1 MPTTINTNI
10 MSLNAQLNLQTSQNS
25 LATSLER
32 LSSGLQINT
41 AADNA
46 AGFAITQQMTAQ
58 INGINQAAQNANDGI
73 SMAQTAQGGLN
84 AEIGLL
90 QSMRT
95 LAVQAANGTNSASD
109 RQAIQAQIAQ
119 LQQELSRTA
128 LTTQFN
134 GQNILDGT
142 MSDAQFQVGAN
153 ASQTI
158 NFGIAST
165 QGSDIG
171 NNGYATSGS
180 MTGATLSTSTTAS
193 GNGVVNQTLTVQG
206 ALGTTG
212 KNNVPAIVISANETA
227 YAIANAVNNQSAS
240 TGVTA
245 SAITSAEL
253 NNLASGGTISFSL
266 LGSNSTAVTIN
277 ASVTS
282 TTDLSSIANA
292 INADTASTGIS
303 AYADQ
308 SGNLYMTQSQ
318 GYDIKIQNLTDSGV
332 ASGTTVA
339 TLQSFNPNTANG
351 NVSPDTTAT
360 ANLQNGYSGTVGGQV
375 SFESASAYTLSSTA
389 AGTASGGSVLNTTS
403 AANTNVGSSLLSVAN
418 IDVTK
423 IQNGVPAGANEA
435 INTIDMALQTLN
447 TIAAN
452 LGSVQNRFQDTITNL
467 QTTSNNLSAA
477 RSRIQDTNYAQ
488 ETSNLTRS
496 QILQQAGTAMLA
508 QANQLPNM
516 VLTLLK

>member
-10 MSLNAQLNLQTSQNS
+10 MSLNAQLNLQSSQNS

-46 AGFAITQQMTAQ
+46 AGFAIAQQMTAQ

-142 MSDAQFQVGAN
+142 MSDAQFQVGSN
-153 ASQTI
+153 AGQTI
-158 NFGIAST
+158 NFGIANT
-165 QGSDIG
+165 QGSAIG
-171 NNGYATSGS
+171 NNAYSTGGA
-180 MTGATLSTSTTAS
+180 MTGATLSTTSTAS
-193 GNGVVNQTLTVQG
+193 GNGVTAQTLTIQG
-206 ALGTTG
+206 SIGT
-212 KNNVPAIVISANETA
+212 KSVSVSANETA
-227 YAIANAVNNQSAS
+227 YAIAAGVNNQSAS

-245 SAITSAEL
+245 SALTQAEISG
-253 NNLASGGTISFSL
+253 LASGGTVSFGL
-266 LGSNSTAVTIN
+266 TGSNGTAVTIN

-282 TTDLSSIANA
+282 TSDLSAIANA

-308 SGNLYMTQSQ
+308 SGNLFMTQSQ
-318 GYDIKIQNLTDSGV
+318 GYDVKITNLSDSGV
-332 ASGTTVA
+332 TAGTIATVKSFGTGAAATTASVASG
-339 TLQSFNPNTANG
+339 QSA
-351 NVSPDTTAT
+351 
-360 ANLQNGYSGTVGGQV
+360 TVGGQI
-375 SFESASAYTLSSTA
+375 SFESSSAYTINSSV
-389 AGTASGGSVLNTTS
+389 AGSGAGGSVLDTTS
-403 AANTNVGSSLLSVAN
+403 AANTNLGSTLNAVSS
-418 IDVTK
+418 IDVTTVT
-423 IQNGVPAGANEA
+423 NGTPTGANNA

-447 TIAAN
+447 TVAAN

>member
-10 MSLNAQLNLQTSQNS
+10 MSLNAQLNLQSSQNS

-46 AGFAITQQMTAQ
+46 AGFAIAQQMTAQ

-95 LAVQAANGTNSASD
+95 LAVQASNGTNSASD

-142 MSDAQFQVGAN
+142 MSDAQFQVGSN
-153 ASQTI
+153 AGQTI
-158 NFGIAST
+158 NFGIANT
-165 QGSDIG
+165 QGSAIG
-171 NNGYATSGS
+171 NNAYSTGGA
-180 MTGATLSTSTTAS
+180 MTGATLSTTSTAS
-193 GNGVVNQTLTVQG
+193 GNGVTAQTLTIQG
-206 ALGTTG
+206 SIGT
-212 KNNVPAIVISANETA
+212 KSVSVSANETA
-227 YAIANAVNNQSAS
+227 YAIAAGVNNQSAS

-245 SAITSAEL
+245 SALTQAEISG
-253 NNLASGGTISFSL
+253 LASGGTVSFGL
-266 LGSNSTAVTIN
+266 TGSNGTAVTIN

-282 TTDLSSIANA
+282 TSDLSAIANA

-308 SGNLYMTQSQ
+308 SGNLFMTQSQ
-318 GYDIKIQNLTDSGV
+318 GYDVKITNLSDSGV
-332 ASGTTVA
+332 TAGTIATVKSFGTGAAATTASVASG
-339 TLQSFNPNTANG
+339 QSA
-351 NVSPDTTAT
+351 
-360 ANLQNGYSGTVGGQV
+360 TVGGQI
-375 SFESASAYTLSSTA
+375 SFESSSAYTINSSV
-389 AGTASGGSVLNTTS
+389 AGSGAGGSVLDTTS
-403 AANTNVGSSLLSVAN
+403 AANTNLGSTLNAVSS
-418 IDVTK
+418 IDVTTVT
-423 IQNGVPAGANEA
+423 NGTPTGANNA

-447 TIAAN
+447 TVAAN

>member
-10 MSLNAQLNLQTSQNS
+10 MSLNAQLNLQSSQNS

-46 AGFAITQQMTAQ
+46 AGFAIAQQMTAQ

-142 MSDAQFQVGAN
+142 MSDAQFQVGSN
-153 ASQTI
+153 AGQTI
-158 NFGIAST
+158 NFGIANT
-165 QGSDIG
+165 QGSAIG
-171 NNGYATSGS
+171 NNAYSTSGA
-180 MTGATLSTSTTAS
+180 MTGATLSTTSTAS
-193 GNGVVNQTLTVQG
+193 GNGVTAQTLSIQG
-206 ALGTTG
+206 SIGTQS
-212 KNNVPAIVISANETA
+212 VSVSANETA
-227 YAIANAVNNQSAS
+227 YAIAAGVNNQSAS

-245 SAITSAEL
+245 SALTQAEISG
-253 NNLASGGTISFSL
+253 LASGGTVSFGL
-266 LGSNSTAVTIN
+266 TGSNGTAVTIN

-282 TTDLSSIANA
+282 TSDLSAIANA

-303 AYADQ
+303 AYSDQ
-308 SGNLYMTQSQ
+308 NGNLFMTQSQ
-318 GYDIKIQNLTDSGV
+318 GYDIKITNLSDSGV
-332 ASGTTVA
+332 TAGTIATAKSFGTGAATTTASIASG
-339 TLQSFNPNTANG
+339 QSA
-351 NVSPDTTAT
+351 
-360 ANLQNGYSGTVGGQV
+360 TVGGQV
-375 SFESASAYTLSSTA
+375 SFESASAYTINSSV
-389 AGTASGGSVLNTTS
+389 AGSGTGGSVLDTTS
-403 AANTNVGSSLLSVAN
+403 AAKTNVGSTLNAVSS
-418 IDVTK
+418 IDVTTVT
-423 IQNGVPAGANEA
+423 NGTPTGANNA

-447 TIAAN
+447 TVAAN

>member
-153 ASQTI
+153 AGQTI
-158 NFGIAST
+158 NFGIANT
-165 QGSDIG
+165 QGSAIG
-171 NNGYATSGS
+171 NNAYSTGGA
-180 MTGATLSTSTTAS
+180 MTGAIASTNSTAS
-193 GNGVVNQTLTVQG
+193 GNGVTAQTLTVQG
-206 ALGTTG
+206 SIGSAS
-212 KNNVPAIVISANETA
+212 ISISANDSA
-227 YAIANAVNNQSAS
+227 YTIAAAVNNQSAS

-245 SAITSAEL
+245 SALTQAEMSG
-253 NNLASGGTISFSL
+253 LASGGTISFGL
-266 LGSNSTAVTIN
+266 TGSNGTAVTIN

-308 SGNLYMTQSQ
+308 SGHLFMTQSQ
-318 GYDIKIQNLTDSGV
+318 GYDVKLTNLTDSSI
-332 ASGTTVA
+332 ASGGNIASFQNFGTGANATSATVI
-339 TLQSFNPNTANG
+339 
-351 NVSPDTTAT
+351 
-360 ANLQNGYSGTVGGQV
+360 SGGSATVGGQV
-375 SFESASAYTLSSTA
+375 SFESASAYSLKSSV

-403 AANTNVGSSLLSVAN
+403 AANATVGSSLNAVSS
-418 IDVTK
+418 IDVTTVT
-423 IQNGVPAGANEA
+423 NGTPVGANNA
-435 INTIDMALQTLN
+435 INTIDMALQSLN

-467 QTTSNNLSAA
+467 QTTSNNISAA

>member
-109 RQAIQAQIAQ
+109 RQSIQAQIAQ

-128 LTTQFN
+128 LSTQFN

-153 ASQTI
+153 AGQTI
-158 NFGIAST
+158 NFGIANT
-165 QGSDIG
+165 QGSAIG
-171 NNGYATSGS
+171 NNAFSTGGA
-180 MTGATLSTSTTAS
+180 MTGAIASTTSTAS
-193 GNGVVNQTLTVQG
+193 GNGVTAQTLTVQG
-206 ALGTTG
+206 SIG
-212 KNNVPAIVISANETA
+212 SANISVSANDSA
-227 YAIANAVNNQSAS
+227 YTIASNVNNQSAS

-245 SAITSAEL
+245 SALTQAEMSG
-253 NNLASGGTISFSL
+253 LASGGTISFGL
-266 LGSNSTAVTIN
+266 TGSNGTAVTIN

-282 TTDLSSIANA
+282 TSDLSSIANA

-308 SGNLYMTQSQ
+308 SGHLFMTQSQ
-318 GYDIKIQNLTDSGV
+318 GYDIKITSLTDSAI
-332 ASGTTVA
+332 ASGGNIFSTGGGISNFGTNA
-339 TLQSFNPNTANG
+339 QQTAV
-351 NVSPDTTAT
+351 NVV
-360 ANLQNGYSGTVGGQV
+360 SGGSATVGGQV
-375 SFESASAYTLSSTA
+375 SFESASAYSLKSSV
-389 AGTASGGSVLNTTS
+389 AGTASGGSVLNTTT
-403 AANTNVGSSLLSVAN
+403 AAGATVGSSLNAVSS
-418 IDVTK
+418 IDVTTVT
-423 IQNGVPAGANEA
+423 NGTPVGANNA

-488 ETSNLTRS
+488 ETSNMTRS

>member
-46 AGFAITQQMTAQ
+46 AGFAISQQMTAQ
-58 INGINQAAQNANDGI
+58 IDGINQAAQNANDGI

-109 RQAIQAQIAQ
+109 RQSIQAQIAQ

-142 MSDAQFQVGAN
+142 MSDAQFQVGSN
-153 ASQTI
+153 AGQTI
-158 NFGIAST
+158 NFGIANT
-165 QGSDIG
+165 QGSAIG
-171 NNGYATSGS
+171 NNAFSAGGA
-180 MTGATLSTSTTAS
+180 MTGATLSTTGTAS
-193 GNGVVNQTLTVQG
+193 GNGVTVQNLSIQG
-206 ALGTTG
+206 SIGTKSVSVT
-212 KNNVPAIVISANETA
+212 ANESA
-227 YAIANAVNNQSAS
+227 YAIAAGVNNQSAS

-245 SAITSAEL
+245 SALTQAEMSG
-253 NNLASGGTISFSL
+253 LASGGTVSFGL
-266 LGSNSTAVTIN
+266 TGSNGTAVTIN

-282 TTDLSSIANA
+282 TSDLSSIANA
-292 INADTASTGIS
+292 INAQTATTGIS
-303 AYADQ
+303 AYSDQ
-308 SGNLYMTQSQ
+308 SGNLFMTQSQ
-318 GYDIKIQNLTDSGV
+318 GYDIKITNLTDSGMTSNTTIATVQSFGTGAAATTASV
-332 ASGTTVA
+332 ASG
-339 TLQSFNPNTANG
+339 QSA
-351 NVSPDTTAT
+351 
-360 ANLQNGYSGTVGGQV
+360 TVGGQV
-375 SFESASAYTLSSTA
+375 SFESASAYTINSSV
-389 AGTASGGSVLNTTS
+389 AGTGTGGSVLNTTS
-403 AANTNVGSSLLSVAN
+403 AANTNVGSTLNAVSS
-418 IDVTK
+418 IDVTTVT
-423 IQNGVPAGANEA
+423 NGTPTGANNA

-447 TIAAN
+447 TVAAN

>member
-128 LTTQFN
+128 LSTQFN

-153 ASQTI
+153 AGQTI
-158 NFGIAST
+158 NFGIANT
-165 QGSDIG
+165 QGSAIG
-171 NNGYATSGS
+171 NNAYSTGGA
-180 MTGATLSTSTTAS
+180 MTGAIASTNSTAS
-193 GNGVVNQTLTVQG
+193 GNGVTAQTLTVQG
-206 ALGTTG
+206 SIGSAS
-212 KNNVPAIVISANETA
+212 ISISANDSA
-227 YAIANAVNNQSAS
+227 YTIAAAVNNQSAS

-245 SAITSAEL
+245 SALTQAEMSG
-253 NNLASGGTISFSL
+253 LASGGTVSFGL
-266 LGSNSTAVTIN
+266 TGSNGTAVTIN

-282 TTDLSSIANA
+282 TSDLSSIANA

-308 SGNLYMTQSQ
+308 SGHLFMTQSQ
-318 GYDIKIQNLTDSGV
+318 GYDVKLTNLTDSSI
-332 ASGTTVA
+332 ASGGNIASFQNFGSGANATSATVI
-339 TLQSFNPNTANG
+339 
-351 NVSPDTTAT
+351 
-360 ANLQNGYSGTVGGQV
+360 SGGSVTVGGQV
-375 SFESASAYTLSSTA
+375 SFESASAYSLKSSV

-403 AANTNVGSSLLSVAN
+403 AANATVGSSLNAVSS
-418 IDVTK
+418 IDVTTVT
-423 IQNGVPAGANEA
+423 NGTPIGANNA
-435 INTIDMALQTLN
+435 INTIDMALQSLN

>member
-10 MSLNAQLNLQTSQNS
+10 MSLNAQLNLQSSQNS

-46 AGFAITQQMTAQ
+46 AGFAIAQQMTAQ

-95 LAVQAANGTNSASD
+95 LAVQASNGTNSASD

-142 MSDAQFQVGAN
+142 MSDAQFQVGSN
-153 ASQTI
+153 AGQTI
-158 NFGIAST
+158 NFGIANT
-165 QGSDIG
+165 QGSAIG
-171 NNGYATSGS
+171 NNAYSTGGA
-180 MTGATLSTSTTAS
+180 MTGATLSTTSTAS
-193 GNGVVNQTLTVQG
+193 GNGVTAQTLSIQG
-206 ALGTTG
+206 SIGT
-212 KNNVPAIVISANETA
+212 KSVSVSANETA
-227 YAIANAVNNQSAS
+227 YAIAAGVNNQSAS

-245 SAITSAEL
+245 SALTQAEL
-253 NNLASGGTISFSL
+253 NGLASGGTVSFGL
-266 LGSNSTAVTIN
+266 TGSNGTAVTIN

-282 TTDLSSIANA
+282 TSDLSAIANA

-308 SGNLYMTQSQ
+308 SGNLFMTQSQ
-318 GYDIKIQNLTDSGV
+318 GYDVKITNLSDSGV
-332 ASGTTVA
+332 TAGTIATVKSFGTGAAATTASVASG
-339 TLQSFNPNTANG
+339 QSA
-351 NVSPDTTAT
+351 
-360 ANLQNGYSGTVGGQV
+360 TVGGQI
-375 SFESASAYTLSSTA
+375 SFESASAYTINSSV
-389 AGTASGGSVLNTTS
+389 AGSGTGGSVLDTTS
-403 AANTNVGSSLLSVAN
+403 AAKTNLGSTLNSVSS
-418 IDVTK
+418 IDVTTVT
-423 IQNGVPAGANEA
+423 NGTPTGANNA

-488 ETSNLTRS
+488 ETSNLTRN

>member
-10 MSLNAQLNLQTSQNS
+10 MSLNAQLNLQSSQNS

-46 AGFAITQQMTAQ
+46 AGFAIAQQMTAQ

-142 MSDAQFQVGAN
+142 MSDAQFQVGSN
-153 ASQTI
+153 AGQTI
-158 NFGIAST
+158 NFGIANT
-165 QGSDIG
+165 QGSAIG
-171 NNGYATSGS
+171 NNAYSTGGA
-180 MTGATLSTSTTAS
+180 MTGATLSTTSTAS
-193 GNGVVNQTLTVQG
+193 GNGVTAQTLTIQG
-206 ALGTTG
+206 SIGT
-212 KNNVPAIVISANETA
+212 KSVSVSANETA
-227 YAIANAVNNQSAS
+227 YAIAAGVNNQSAS

-245 SAITSAEL
+245 SALTQAEISG
-253 NNLASGGTISFSL
+253 LASGGTVSFGL
-266 LGSNSTAVTIN
+266 TGSNGTAVTIN

-282 TTDLSSIANA
+282 TSDLSAIANA

-308 SGNLYMTQSQ
+308 SGNLFMTQSQ
-318 GYDIKIQNLTDSGV
+318 GYDIKITNLSDSGV
-332 ASGTTVA
+332 TAGTIATVKSFGTGAAATTASVASG
-339 TLQSFNPNTANG
+339 QSA
-351 NVSPDTTAT
+351 
-360 ANLQNGYSGTVGGQV
+360 TVGGQI
-375 SFESASAYTLSSTA
+375 SFESSSAYTINSSV
-389 AGTASGGSVLNTTS
+389 AGSGAGGSVLDTTS
-403 AANTNVGSSLLSVAN
+403 AANTNLGSTLNAVSS
-418 IDVTK
+418 IDVTTVT
-423 IQNGVPAGANEA
+423 NGTPTGANNA

-447 TIAAN
+447 TVAAN

>member
-1 MPTTINTNI
+1 MPTSINTNI
-10 MSLNAQLNLQTSQNS
+10 LSLNAQLNLQSSQNS

-32 LSSGLQINT
+32 LSSGLRINT
-41 AADNA
+41 AADDA
-46 AGFAITQQMTAQ
+46 AGFAISQQMTAQ

-128 LTTQFN
+128 LSTQFN
-134 GQNILDGT
+134 GLNILDGT
-142 MSDAQFQVGAN
+142 MSDAQFQVGSNAN
-153 ASQTI
+153 QVI

-165 QGSDIG
+165 KASDIG
-171 NNGYATSGS
+171 NNSYSTSGA
-180 MTGATLSTSTTAS
+180 MTGATLSTSSTAS
-193 GNGVVNQTLTVQG
+193 GNGVTAQTLTIQG

-212 KNNVPAIVISANETA
+212 LNSVPSITVNANDSAYTIANTINNVSAQTG
-227 YAIANAVNNQSAS
+227 VSAS
-240 TGVTA
+240 AV
-245 SAITSAEL
+245 TSAEL
-253 NNLASGGTISFSL
+253 SGLAASGTVSFSL
-266 LGSNSTAVTIN
+266 LGSNTTAVTIN
-277 ASVTS
+277 ASVTNVN
-282 TTDLSSIANA
+282 DLSSIANA

-303 AYADQ
+303 AYSDQ
-308 SGNLYMTQSQ
+308 SGHLFMTQSQ
-318 GYDIKIQNLTDSGV
+318 GYDIKIQNMSDSGK
-332 ASGTTVA
+332 TTAGSIA
-339 TLQSFNPNTANG
+339 TLGSFNPNTSSANA
-351 NVSPDTTAT
+351 PDTAAT
-360 ANLQNGYSGTVGGQV
+360 VGLASGQSGTVGGQIA
-375 SFESASAYTLSSTA
+375 FESASAFTISSSV
-389 AGTASGGSVLNTTS
+389 AGTGTAGSVLDTAS
-403 AANTNVGSSLLSVAN
+403 AANTNVGSTLREVAN
-418 IDVTK
+418 IDVTTV
-423 IQNGVPAGANEA
+423 QNGVPAGANEA
-435 INTIDMALQTLN
+435 ISTIDMALQTLN

-477 RSRIQDTNYAQ
+477 RSRIQDTNFAQ
-488 ETSNLTRS
+488 ETSNLTRA

-508 QANQLPNM
+508 QANQIPNM

>member
-128 LTTQFN
+128 LSTQFN

-153 ASQTI
+153 AGQTI
-158 NFGIAST
+158 NFGIANT
-165 QGSDIG
+165 QGSAIG
-171 NNGYATSGS
+171 NNAYSTGGA
-180 MTGATLSTSTTAS
+180 MTGAIASTSSTAS
-193 GNGVVNQTLTVQG
+193 GNGVTAQNLTVQG
-206 ALGTTG
+206 SLGSATVAIGANDSAFTIAANV
-212 KNNVPAIVISANETA
+212 NNV
-227 YAIANAVNNQSAS
+227 SAS
-240 TGVTA
+240 TGVSATA
-245 SAITSAEL
+245 LTQAEMTG
-253 NNLASGGTISFSL
+253 LASGGTISFGL
-266 LGSNSTAVTIN
+266 TGSNGTAVTIN

-282 TTDLSSIANA
+282 TSDLSSIANA

-308 SGNLYMTQSQ
+308 SGHLFMTQSQ
-318 GYDIKIQNLTDSGV
+318 GYDVKITNLTDSSI
-332 ASGTTVA
+332 ASGSTTVA
-339 TLQSFNPNTANG
+339 SFQNFGTGADATSVGVQSG
-351 NVSPDTTAT
+351 GSV
-360 ANLQNGYSGTVGGQV
+360 TVGGQV
-375 SFESASAYTLSSTA
+375 SFESASAYSLSSSV

-403 AANTNVGSSLLSVAN
+403 AAGATVGSSLNNVSS
-418 IDVTK
+418 IDVTTVA
-423 IQNGVPAGANEA
+423 NGVPTGANSA
-435 INTIDMALQTLN
+435 INTIDMALQSLN

>member
-109 RQAIQAQIAQ
+109 RQAIQSQIAQ

-128 LTTQFN
+128 LSTQFN

-153 ASQTI
+153 AGQTI
-158 NFGIAST
+158 NFGIANT
-165 QGSDIG
+165 QGSAIG
-171 NNGYATSGS
+171 NNAYSTGGA
-180 MTGATLSTSTTAS
+180 MTGAIASTTSTAS
-193 GNGVVNQTLTVQG
+193 GNGVAAQTLTVQG
-206 ALGTTG
+206 SIGS
-212 KNNVPAIVISANETA
+212 KNISIGANDSA
-227 YAIANAVNNQSAS
+227 YTIASSVNNQSAS

-245 SAITSAEL
+245 SALTQAEMSG
-253 NNLASGGTISFSL
+253 LASGGTVSFGL
-266 LGSNSTAVTIN
+266 TGSNGTAVTIN

-282 TTDLSSIANA
+282 TSDLSSIANA

-308 SGNLYMTQSQ
+308 SGHLFMTQSQ
-318 GYDIKIQNLTDSGV
+318 GYDVKLTNLTDSSI
-332 ASGTTVA
+332 ASGGNIASFQNFGSGANATSATVI
-339 TLQSFNPNTANG
+339 
-351 NVSPDTTAT
+351 
-360 ANLQNGYSGTVGGQV
+360 SGGSVTVGGQV
-375 SFESASAYTLSSTA
+375 SFESASAYSLKSSV

-403 AANTNVGSSLLSVAN
+403 AANATVGSSLNAVSS
-418 IDVTK
+418 IDVTTVT
-423 IQNGVPAGANEA
+423 NGTPVGANNA
-435 INTIDMALQTLN
+435 INTIDMALQSLN

>member
-10 MSLNAQLNLQTSQNS
+10 MSLNAQLNLQSSQNS

-46 AGFAITQQMTAQ
+46 AGFAIAQQMTAQ

-142 MSDAQFQVGAN
+142 MSDAQFQVGSN
-153 ASQTI
+153 AGQTI
-158 NFGIAST
+158 NFGIANT
-165 QGSDIG
+165 QGSAIG
-171 NNGYATSGS
+171 NNAYSTGGA
-180 MTGATLSTSTTAS
+180 MTGATLSTTSTAS
-193 GNGVVNQTLTVQG
+193 GNGVTAQTLTIQG
-206 ALGTTG
+206 SIGT
-212 KNNVPAIVISANETA
+212 KSVSVSANETA
-227 YAIANAVNNQSAS
+227 YAIAAGVNNQSAS

-245 SAITSAEL
+245 SALTQAEISG
-253 NNLASGGTISFSL
+253 LASGGTVSFGL
-266 LGSNSTAVTIN
+266 TGSNGTAVTIN

-282 TTDLSSIANA
+282 TSDLSAIANA

-308 SGNLYMTQSQ
+308 SGNLFMTQSQ
-318 GYDIKIQNLTDSGV
+318 GYDVKITNLSDSGV
-332 ASGTTVA
+332 TAGTIATVKSFGTGAAATTASVASG
-339 TLQSFNPNTANG
+339 QSA
-351 NVSPDTTAT
+351 
-360 ANLQNGYSGTVGGQV
+360 TVGGQI
-375 SFESASAYTLSSTA
+375 SFESASAYTINSSV
-389 AGTASGGSVLNTTS
+389 AGSGTGGSVLDTTS
-403 AANTNVGSSLLSVAN
+403 AAKTNLGSTLNSVSS
-418 IDVTK
+418 IDVTTVT
-423 IQNGVPAGANEA
+423 NGTPTGANNA

-447 TIAAN
+447 TVAAN

-488 ETSNLTRS
+488 ETSNLTRN

>member
-153 ASQTI
+153 AGQTI
-158 NFGIAST
+158 NFGIANT
-165 QGSDIG
+165 QGSAIG
-171 NNGYATSGS
+171 NNAYSTGGA
-180 MTGATLSTSTTAS
+180 MTGAIASTNSTAS
-193 GNGVVNQTLTVQG
+193 GNGVAAQTLTVQG
-206 ALGTTG
+206 SIGSAS
-212 KNNVPAIVISANETA
+212 ISISANDSA
-227 YAIANAVNNQSAS
+227 YTIAAAVNNQSAS

-245 SAITSAEL
+245 SALTQAEMSG
-253 NNLASGGTISFSL
+253 LASGGTISFGL
-266 LGSNSTAVTIN
+266 TGSNGTAVTIN

-282 TTDLSSIANA
+282 TSDLSSIANA

-308 SGNLYMTQSQ
+308 SGHLFMTQSQ
-318 GYDIKIQNLTDSGV
+318 GYDVKLTNLTDSSI
-332 ASGTTVA
+332 ASGGNIASFQNFGTGANTTSA
-339 TLQSFNPNTANG
+339 T
-351 NVSPDTTAT
+351 VI
-360 ANLQNGYSGTVGGQV
+360 SGGSATVGGQV
-375 SFESASAYTLSSTA
+375 SFESASAYSLKSSV

-403 AANTNVGSSLLSVAN
+403 AANATVGSSLNAVSG
-418 IDVTK
+418 IDVTTVT
-423 IQNGVPAGANEA
+423 NGTPVGANNA
-435 INTIDMALQTLN
+435 INTIDMALQSLN

-467 QTTSNNLSAA
+467 QTTSNNISAA

>member
-1 MPTTINTNI
+1 MPTSINTNV
-10 MSLNAQLNLQTSQNS
+10 MSLNAQLNLASSQTS

-32 LSSGLQINT
+32 LSSGLRINT
-41 AADNA
+41 AADDA

-109 RQAIQAQIAQ
+109 RQAIQSQIAQ

-128 LTTQFN
+128 LSTQFN

-142 MSDAQFQVGAN
+142 MSDAQFQVGSN
-153 ASQTI
+153 AGQTI
-158 NFGIAST
+158 NFGIANT
-165 QGSDIG
+165 QGSAIG
-171 NNGYATSGS
+171 NNAFSTSGS
-180 MTGATLSTSTTAS
+180 MTGAVATTTSTAS
-193 GNGVVNQTLTVQG
+193 GNGVGAQTMTVQG
-206 ALGTTG
+206 SLGS
-212 KNNVPAIVISANETA
+212 KNITINANDSAYT
-227 YAIANAVNNQSAS
+227 IATAVNNVSAN
-240 TGVTA
+240 TGVSATA
-245 SAITSAEL
+245 LTQAEL
-253 NNLASGGTISFSL
+253 SGLASGGTISFSL
-266 LGSNSTAVTIN
+266 TGSNTTAVTIN

-282 TTDLSSIANA
+282 TSDLSSIANA

-308 SGNLYMTQSQ
+308 SGNLFMTQSQ
-318 GYDIKIQNLTDSGV
+318 GYDIKLSNLTDSAIASGSVVANVQNFGTGADTTAVSVVGGGSATVGGQISFESSSAYTLHTSIAGGV
-332 ASGTTVA
+332 ASGT
-339 TLQSFNPNTANG
+339 G
-351 NVSPDTTAT
+351 I
-360 ANLQNGYSGTVGGQV
+360 
-375 SFESASAYTLSSTA
+375 
-389 AGTASGGSVLNTTS
+389 LNTTA
-403 AANTNVGSSLLSVAN
+403 AANTNVGSTLNTVSN
-418 IDVTK
+418 IDVTTVS
-423 IQNGVPAGANEA
+423 NGVPTGANNA
-435 INTIDMALQTLN
+435 INTIDMALQSLN

-477 RSRIQDTNYAQ
+477 RSRIQDTNFAQ
-488 ETSNLTRS
+488 ETSNLTRN